1 MIARCGSYTFTLGS
15 HHDAILPVVFI
26 RTKVTDLTIQD
37 GKLSSR
43 MHITADDLSGTV
55 YIPDTSALIENPDAL
70 DRLLMD
76 GNVVV
81 LLHKVIE
88 ELSRLQSSRSKSD
101 GVRHAA
107 RHVTRKMLEYRRQN
121 LIHHG
126 VDRLL
131 QHKAD
136 PEEFNRTPS
145 GGLLTWEP
153 DGGTIDAYPTES
165 GDNHI
170 LASAHRITEVAK
182 STGSP
187 HYQVVVISE
196 DSNLLLKCDALGMA
210 AENLR
215 YGKVTLENVNE
226 IYQGLVCGGIDE
238 DGLQTFIDSG
248 APGERWLSLDK
259 VKTSDPE
266 EFLWNTGVVLAS
278 GEHTILG
285 RVNADAGRVEDLKY
299 AQYWD
304 RKRKDYRPRPILGFT
319 PRDPQQILAMEFLL
333 DPDVQLVVLDGPAG
347 SGKTRMMVA
356 TGLYMLIG
364 QPTTWRVAP
373 TSQPLT
379 PDYGYDH
386 GMLLLR
392 PEHASS
398 QFDLGYLPGDYE
410 SKMSPWLEP
419 FFQAVRSLSLANE
432 HDFLDELQSTD
443 RLTMVSTSMLRGL
456 DIERS
461 IVLVDE
467 LQNGDRHLAKTLMSR
482 FCASSKVAL
491 AGCLDPV
498 QIDNPYVD
506 WRSNAL
512 TRIKETYKGFGPE
525 VAQIRLVHNYRGP
538 ISTRADKL

>member
-1 MIARCGSYTFTLGS
+1 MHNS
-15 HHDAILPVVFI
+15 V
-26 RTKVTDLTIQD
+26 D
-37 GKLSSR
+37 G
-43 MHITADDLSGTV
+43 LSGTV

-70 DRLLMD
+70 DHLLTD

-81 LLHKVIE
+81 LLHQVIE
-88 ELSRLQSSRSKSD
+88 ELGRLQASRAKSD

-107 RHVTRKMLEYRRQN
+107 RLVMRKMLEYRKQQ
-121 LIHHG
+121 LIHHS
-126 VDRLL
+126 VERLF
-131 QHKAD
+131 QHPAEPD
-136 PEEFNRTPS
+136 AFPRTPA
-145 GGLLTWEP
+145 GGILAWEP
-153 DGGTIDAYPTES
+153 AGQTLEPYSSES

-170 LASAHRITEVAK
+170 LARAQHIAEVAK
-182 STGSP
+182 SNGHP
-187 HYQVVVISE
+187 GYEVVVISE
-196 DSNLLLKCDALGMA
+196 DSNLLLKCDALSIT

-215 YGKVTLENVNE
+215 YGKVSLESVDEVYRGVVHGEVDEETL
-226 IYQGLVCGGIDE
+226 QHFL
-238 DGLQTFIDSG
+238 DSG
-248 APGERWLSLDK
+248 APGERWLAFDEVQCGEAGEL
-259 VKTSDPE
+259 
-266 EFLWNTGVVLAS
+266 LWNMGVVLRC
-278 GEHTILG
+278 GEEVILT
-285 RVNADAGRVEDLKY
+285 RANLQLQRVEDLRF

-304 RKRKDYRPRPILGFT
+304 RKRITYKPRPILGFT

-333 DPDVQLVVLDGPAG
+333 DPEVQLVVLDGPAG

-356 TGLYMLIG
+356 AGLYMLVG

-373 TSQPLT
+373 QSQALT

-386 GMLLLR
+386 GLLLLR

-398 QFDLGYLPGDYE
+398 QYDLGYLPGDYE
-410 SKMSPWLEP
+410 SKLSPWLEP
-419 FFQAVRSLSLANE
+419 FFQAVRSLSLSNE
-432 HDFLDELQSTD
+432 HDFMEELRSTD

-512 TRIKETYKGFGPE
+512 TRIKEAYRGFGSQ
-525 VAQIRLVHNYRGP
+525 VAQVRLEHNYRGP
-538 ISTRADKL
+538 ISTRADEL

>member
-1 MIARCGSYTFTLGS
+1 MHNL
-15 HHDAILPVVFI
+15 V
-26 RTKVTDLTIQD
+26 D
-37 GKLSSR
+37 G
-43 MHITADDLSGTV
+43 LSGTV

-70 DRLLMD
+70 DRLLTG

-81 LLHKVIE
+81 LLHQVIE
-88 ELSRLQSSRSKSD
+88 ELGRLQASRSKSE

-107 RHVTRKMLEYRRQN
+107 RLVMRKMLEYRHNNQ
-121 LIHHG
+121 IHHS
-126 VDRLL
+126 VERLFK
-131 QHKAD
+131 HEDD
-136 PEEFNRTPS
+136 PEAFTRTPA
-145 GGLLTWEP
+145 GGVLAWEP
-153 DGGTIDAYPTES
+153 DGLTIEPYSAES

-170 LASAHRITEVAK
+170 LASAQRISEVAK
-182 STGSP
+182 SNGHP
-187 HYQVVVISE
+187 GYEVVVISE
-196 DSNLLLKCDALGMA
+196 DSNLLLKCDAMNIA

-215 YGKVTLENVNE
+215 YGKVSLNSVDE
-226 IYQGLVCGGIDE
+226 IYRGVVQADVVEESIQQFL
-238 DGLQTFIDSG
+238 DSG
-248 APGERWLSLDK
+248 APGERSLSFADLSFREPADL
-259 VKTSDPE
+259 
-266 EFLWNTGVVLAS
+266 LWNMGVVLRC
-278 GEHTILG
+278 EDEVILT
-285 RVNADAGRVEDLKY
+285 RANPELERVEDLRF

-304 RKRKDYRPRPILGFT
+304 RKRITYKARPILGFT

-333 DPDVQLVVLDGPAG
+333 DPEVQLVVLDGPAG

-356 TGLYMLIG
+356 AGLYMLVG

-373 TSQPLT
+373 QSQPLT

-386 GMLLLR
+386 GLLLLR

-398 QFDLGYLPGDYE
+398 QYDLGYLPGDYE
-410 SKMSPWLEP
+410 SKLSPWLEP
-419 FFQAVRSLSLANE
+419 FFQAVRSLSLSNE
-432 HDFLDELQSTD
+432 HDFMEELRSTD

-482 FCASSKVAL
+482 FCATSKVAL

-512 TRIKETYKGFGPE
+512 TRIKEAYRGFGPQ
-525 VAQIRLVHNYRGP
+525 VAQVRLEHNYRGP
-538 ISTRADKL
+538 ISTRADQL

>member
-1 MIARCGSYTFTLGS
+1 MQNT
-15 HHDAILPVVFI
+15 V
-26 RTKVTDLTIQD
+26 
-37 GKLSSR
+37 
-43 MHITADDLSGTV
+43 DDLSGTV

-70 DRLLMD
+70 DRLLTG

-88 ELSRLQSSRSKSD
+88 ELGRLQSSRSKSD

-107 RHVTRKMLEYRRQN
+107 RSVTRKMLEYRRHE

-131 QHKAD
+131 QHEVD
-136 PEEFNRTPS
+136 PASFNRTPT

-153 DGGTIDAYPTES
+153 DRAAVDPYSSES

-170 LASAHRITEVAK
+170 LASAHRIAAVAK
-182 STGSP
+182 SNGRP

-196 DSNLLLKCDALGMA
+196 DSNLLLKCDSLGVA

-215 YGKVTLENVNE
+215 YGKVTLDSIDQV
-226 IYQGLVCGGIDE
+226 YQGLVCGGIDE
-238 DGLQTFIDSG
+238 ATHDAFLDSG
-248 APGERWLSLDK
+248 APGERWLPLDA
-259 VKTSDPE
+259 VKTSPPVD
-266 EFLWNTGVVLAS
+266 FLWNMGVVLAA
-278 GEHTILG
+278 GEHTVLG
-285 RVNADAGRVEDLKY
+285 RVNPDKGVVEDLRF

-304 RKRKDYRPRPILGFT
+304 RKRHEYKPRPILGFT

-333 DPDVQLVVLDGPAG
+333 DPEVQLVVLDGPAG

-373 TSQPLT
+373 QSQPLT

-386 GMLLLR
+386 GMLLVR

-398 QFDLGYLPGDYE
+398 QYELGYLPGDYE
-410 SKMSPWLEP
+410 TKLSPWLEP

-443 RLTMVSTSMLRGL
+443 RMTMVSTSMLRGL

-525 VAQIRLVHNYRGP
+525 VAQVRLEHNYRGP

>member
-1 MIARCGSYTFTLGS
+1 
-15 HHDAILPVVFI
+15 
-26 RTKVTDLTIQD
+26 
-37 GKLSSR
+37 

-76 GNVVV
+76 GNIVV

-88 ELSRLQSSRSKSD
+88 ELGRLQSSRSKSD

-107 RHVTRKMLEYRRQN
+107 RLVTRKMLEYRRQD

-131 QHKAD
+131 QHKAA

-153 DGGTIDAYPTES
+153 DGATIDAYPSES

-170 LASAHRITEVAK
+170 LGSAHRIAEVAK
-182 STGSP
+182 SNGLP

-215 YGKVTLENVNE
+215 YGKVTLDNVDQ
-226 IYQGLVCGGIDE
+226 IYQGLICGGIDE
-238 DGLQTFIDSG
+238 DSLQDFLESG
-248 APGERWLSLDK
+248 APGERSLSLNK
-259 VKTSDPE
+259 INTNGPV
-266 EFLWNTGVVLAS
+266 EFLWNMGVVLAS

-285 RVNADAGRVEDLKY
+285 RVNADTGRVEDLKY

-304 RKRKDYRPRPILGFT
+304 RKRKDYKPRPILGFT

-347 SGKTRMMVA
+347 SGKTRMMMA

-398 QFDLGYLPGDYE
+398 QYDLGYLPGDYE
-410 SKMSPWLEP
+410 SKLSPWLEP

-525 VAQIRLVHNYRGP
+525 VAQVRLVHNYRGP

>member
-1 MIARCGSYTFTLGS
+1 
-15 HHDAILPVVFI
+15 
-26 RTKVTDLTIQD
+26 
-37 GKLSSR
+37 
-43 MHITADDLSGTV
+43 MHESVEDLSGTV

-70 DRLLMD
+70 DRLLTD

-81 LLHKVIE
+81 LLHQVIE
-88 ELSRLQSSRSKSD
+88 ELGRLQASRSKSE

-107 RHVTRKMLEYRRQN
+107 RLVMRKMLEYRRHQ

-126 VDRLL
+126 VERLF
-131 QHKAD
+131 QSRAE
-136 PEEFNRTPS
+136 PEVFPRTPA
-145 GGLLTWEP
+145 GGILAWEP
-153 DGGTIDAYPTES
+153 DLDTLEPYSAES

-170 LASAHRITEVAK
+170 LASAQRIAATARSNGHPGFK
-182 STGSP
+182 
-187 HYQVVVISE
+187 VVVISE
-196 DSNLLLKCDALGMA
+196 DSNLLLKCDALNIS

-215 YGKVTLENVNE
+215 YGKVSLDSVDQ
-226 IYQGLVCGGIDE
+226 IYQGVVHADIDE
-238 DGLQTFIDSG
+238 ESVQRFLDSG
-248 APGERWLSLDK
+248 APGERWLKFEDLGFQVPVDLK
-259 VKTSDPE
+259 
-266 EFLWNTGVVLAS
+266 WNMGVVLNC
-278 GEHTILG
+278 GEEVILTRANLELG
-285 RVNADAGRVEDLKY
+285 RAEDLRF

-304 RKRKDYRPRPILGFT
+304 RKRNTYKPRPILGFT
-319 PRDPQQILAMEFLL
+319 PRDPQQTLAMEFLL
-333 DPDVQLVVLDGPAG
+333 DPEVQLVVLDGPAG

-373 TSQPLT
+373 QSQPLT
-379 PDYGYDH
+379 PEYGYDH
-386 GMLLLR
+386 GLLLLR

-398 QFDLGYLPGDYE
+398 QYDLGYLPGDYE
-410 SKMSPWLEP
+410 SKLSPWLEP
-419 FFQAVRSLSLANE
+419 FFQAVRSLSLSNE
-432 HDFLDELQSTD
+432 HDFMEELRASD

-482 FCASSKVAL
+482 FCATSKVAL

-512 TRIKETYKGFGPE
+512 TRIKEAYRGFGPQ
-525 VAQIRLVHNYRGP
+525 VAQVRLEHNYRGP
-538 ISTRADKL
+538 ISTRADIL